1 MSSQGSAPWSTSF
14 QRNRRPGMRVSDAE
28 RNEVADRLSKH
39 YSDGRLNQAEF
50 DERLHRAMDAKTQE
64 DFGGLFDDLPDLPD
78 QSGRTPPPSPPPP
91 RRRSRGSLD
100 RVLFFG
106 FIVVAAIVAGH
117 VLLHGYVIWIL
128 LGLVAF
134 LLLRRE
140 GHRRS

>member
-1 MSSQGSAPWSTSF
+1 MSSQGSAPWSSSF
-14 QRNRRPGMRVSDAE
+14 QRNRRPNMRVSDAE
-28 RNEVADRLSKH
+28 RNELADRLSKH

-50 DERLHRAMDAKTQE
+50 DERLHRVMNAKTQE
-64 DFGGLFDDLPDLPD
+64 DFAGLFDDLPDLP
-78 QSGRTPPPSPPPP
+78 GTTTAPPLPVPP
-91 RRRSRGSLD
+91 RRRSHGPLD

-117 VLLHGYVIWIL
+117 ILLHGYVIWIL

>member
-1 MSSQGSAPWSTSF
+1 MSSQSSAPWSSSF

-50 DERLHRAMDAKTQE
+50 DERLHRAMNAKTQE
-64 DFGGLFDDLPDLPD
+64 DFAGLFDDLPDLP
-78 QSGRTPPPSPPPP
+78 GATTPPLPVPP
-91 RRRSRGSLD
+91 RRRPRGSLD
-100 RVLFFG
+100 RVVFFG

-117 VLLHGYVIWIL
+117 ILIHGYVIWIL
-128 LGLVAF
+128 VGLVAF

-140 GHRRS
+140 GHHRG